1 MTTDTLS
8 TVAQLDAAI
17 ARMASETAALRA
29 ENRRLRKIA
38 AKAGRYVRIARRAH
52 LDALSLYHA
61 HASGVPT
68 GREEAR
74 AALGVSFRR
83 WYWARA
89 LAMLAR
95 VHNGRC
101 WTDAEPAVV
110 VDALSRAAAQVDQ
123 HGITPLIARLPKSNA
138 RHKLRGR
145 APKCVLYGCRMR
157 LQNAVAASR
166 ADIAQN
172 ATVPE

>member
-1 MTTDTLS
+1 MTTDTLQDI
-8 TVAQLDAAI
+8 AKLDAAI

-68 GREEAR
+68 GRDEAR

-95 VHNGRC
+95 VHDGRA
-101 WTDAEPAVV
+101 WLDVEPAAAVA
-110 VDALSRAAAQVDQ
+110 ALGRAAAQVDAA
-123 HGITPLIARLPKSNA
+123 GITPLVARLPRSLSRQN
-138 RHKLRGR
+138 LR
-145 APKCVLYGCRMR
+145 
-157 LQNAVAASR
+157 SR
-166 ADIAQN
+166 AA
-172 ATVPE
+172 